1 MLDVWKMGFT
11 GKGVVVAVVDEGIEK
26 NHKELQKNFVS
37 IKHFFFQI
45 IHSRTWH
52 SSVLQLSYKC
62 LLLFFF
68 L

>member
-37 IKHFFFQI
+37 IKHFFF
-45 IHSRTWH
+45 SNY
-52 SSVLQLSYKC
+52 SFSNLAFKC
-62 LLLFFF
+62 FAVKL
-68 L
+68 

>member
-37 IKHFFFQI
+37 IKHFFFRIFILELGIQVFC
-45 IHSRTWH
+45 S
-52 SSVLQLSYKC
+52 
-62 LLLFFF
+62 
-68 L
+68 